1 MRCCASTRP
10 SRELPWSEC
19 HTASTA
25 RRSRP
30 WSPCSPG
37 ASATEDEIREFAKE
51 RVAAYEYP
59 RVVRIVQALPMGP
72 TAEIAQ
78 ARALSPK
85 AVSVGTWAR

>member
-1 MRCCASTRP
+1 MLRKHPAVTRAAVVGMP
-10 SRELPWSEC
+10 HGIDGEKVAAVVTLLP
-19 HTASTA
+19 
-25 RRSRP
+25 
-30 WSPCSPG
+30 G
-37 ASATEDEIREFAKE
+37 TEDEIREFAKE